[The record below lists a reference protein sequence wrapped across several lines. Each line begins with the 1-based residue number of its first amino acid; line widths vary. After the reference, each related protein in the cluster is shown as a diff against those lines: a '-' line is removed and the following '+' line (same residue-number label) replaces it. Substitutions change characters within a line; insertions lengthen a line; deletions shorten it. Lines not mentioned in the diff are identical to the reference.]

1 MASPD
6 KLIRTVAEH
15 RQQIGAARPYPPAGD
30 CVLFAITEAAE
41 LIDAL
46 LRQESRYLRN
56 NARQISPADE
66 AGDLGYMIASAID
79 QIDRRVDMPLSSAA
93 VLTGQILDRL
103 VYGLISI
110 DRGDPRHG
118 RRELLGALETW
129 QELCRRE
136 GYGDPDNVI
145 AETCQRITAK
155 WAPPPPR
162 YPVLSAEDLAAGQ
175 GTIHQSP
182 ANTAASSANNAGTDI
197 ATWHAWNETHGDLT
211 TPAE

>member
-15 RQQIGAARPYPPAGD
+15 RQQIGDARPYPPAGD
-30 CVLFAITEAAE
+30 CVLFAVAEAAE

-46 LRQESRYLRN
+46 LRQEPRYLRN
-56 NARQISPADE
+56 NAKQISPADE

-93 VLTGQILDRL
+93 VLTGHILDRL

-110 DRGDPRHG
+110 YRGDPRHG

-136 GYGDPDNVI
+136 GYGDPEAVI

-155 WAPPPPR
+155 WAPAAPR
-162 YPVLSAEDLAAGQ
+162 YLVLSAEEAAARGM
-175 GTIHQSP
+175 TP
-182 ANTAASSANNAGTDI
+182 ANKAASVAGIDPT
-197 ATWHAWNETHGDLT
+197 AWNGETHGDLT
-211 TPAE
+211 IPLE